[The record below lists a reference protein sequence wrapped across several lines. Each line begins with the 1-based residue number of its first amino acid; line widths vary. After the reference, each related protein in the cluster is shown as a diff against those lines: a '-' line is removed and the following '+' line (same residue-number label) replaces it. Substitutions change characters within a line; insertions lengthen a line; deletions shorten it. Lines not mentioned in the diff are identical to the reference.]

1 MKILVTGAGGFIGF
15 HLSRRLLEEGLT
27 VVGLDNL
34 NAYYDVMMCSLIPQS
49 AIRNTIYATEG
60 FMKKAQDRDVLVVQS
75 FEW

>member
-49 AIRNTIYATEG
+49 AILY
-60 FMKKAQDRDVLVVQS
+60 MQPRDS
-75 FEW
+75 